1 MVSLNRVLLIGNLT
15 KDPELRYTPSGTPVA
30 NLRLAV
36 NSTFKD
42 QAGQRKEETCFVTV
56 VVWNKQAE
64 ICNQYLKKGRAVFIE
79 GRLLYRSWEAE
90 GRTRSTM
97 EVRADRVQFLGP
109 PAGAPA
115 GGVRDEAGGPSGEG
129 ARAEDLP
136 PGHGGGAPG
145 GTRSAPERGPLRPEE
160 AEFEAAPEGGGDADV
175 PF

>member
-1 MVSLNRVLLIGNLT
+1 MISLNRVLLIGNLT

-36 NSTFKD
+36 NSSFKD
-42 QAGQRKEETCFVTV
+42 QAGQRKEETCFVTI
-56 VVWNKQAE
+56 VVWSKQAE

-90 GRTRSTM
+90 GKTRSTM

-109 PAGAPA
+109 PAGRPAAPDAAQA
-115 GGVRDEAGGPSGEG
+115 GGMRDESGGPAMESV
-129 ARAEDLP
+129 RAEEPELE
-136 PGHGGGAPG
+136 
-145 GTRSAPERGPLRPEE
+145 TAPESS
-160 AEFEAAPEGGGDADV
+160 GDADV